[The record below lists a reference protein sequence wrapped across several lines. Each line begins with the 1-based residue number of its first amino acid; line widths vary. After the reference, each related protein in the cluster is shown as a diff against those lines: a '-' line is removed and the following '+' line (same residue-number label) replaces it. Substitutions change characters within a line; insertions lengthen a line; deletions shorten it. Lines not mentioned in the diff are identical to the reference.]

1 MRNFDCP
8 KLYRLYNLCFWVC
21 FFFCLFFSLRMVEF
35 CTTLVCKHCHVAKA
49 PFTVA
54 SVDAVVIG
62 TVLQYR
68 CKQESFFSS
77 SFFFF
82 LRKNCQASK
91 KKKCLF
97 KHSKVLC
104 R

>member
-1 MRNFDCP
+1 MFF
-8 KLYRLYNLCFWVC
+8 LFC
-21 FFFCLFFSLRMVEF
+21 FFFSVRTVEF
-35 CTTLVCKHCHVAKA
+35 CTTLVCKRVAKA

-62 TVLQYR
+62 TVCCSTDVNRTQKKL
-68 CKQESFFSS
+68 SS
-77 SFFFF
+77 E
-82 LRKNCQASK
+82 Q